1 MRYKHPRA
9 EMSPNGIYGG
19 VGSKPAPQNWI
30 PGSARRRPLLTRV
43 PRKLRALRV
52 RRTRRS
58 RMEPTPPYV
67 LWPVVLVAIPFSLM
81 VGGALLFA
89 LFSLIRAFL

>member
-19 VGSKPAPQNWI
+19 VGSKNAPRAWTPQR
-30 PGSARRRPLLTRV
+30 ARRRRDGAYVRRT
-43 PRKLRALRV
+43 LRGLRV

-58 RMEPTPPYV
+58 RMEPTPSYV
-67 LWPVVLVAIPFSLM
+67 LIPVVTVAIPM
-81 VGGALLFA
+81 VGFA
-89 LFSLIRAFL
+89 LYWLWDFVEKTFLR